1 MAQKVFWMT
10 DMMKLT
16 RSTRGISDC
25 LHPWKK
31 RKMDKDED
39 EEEEERSSD
48 ESRHPWS
55 KMKKEK
61 VEKVARQP
69 EFAPPPHLMK
79 MKRDEVDEK
88 VARQPEFAPPPHLMK
103 MKMMK
108 DKEEWSLKMKKEEGV
123 IVEWHKQR
131 AAQYLP

>member
-1 MAQKVFWMT
+1 MT